1 MHASKDVLPVETLVG
16 GYEARLVE
24 WGDYTAYFE
33 RIPASTDYTAFYDRC
48 ECPHMGY
55 VFKGK
60 LLFVH
65 SNGNEEVV
73 SAGEMYYIP
82 PGHVFHVLED
92 AETVEFSPSLAY
104 RQHMEK
110 VARNMAAASRG
121 DA

>member
-1 MHASKDVLPVETLVG
+1 MGKSGTYHQNRITACDVTKPG
-16 GYEARLVE
+16 ARRL
-24 WGDYTAYFE
+24 
-33 RIPASTDYTAFYDRC
+33 I
-48 ECPHMGY
+48 
-55 VFKGK
+55 
-60 LLFVH
+60 VH